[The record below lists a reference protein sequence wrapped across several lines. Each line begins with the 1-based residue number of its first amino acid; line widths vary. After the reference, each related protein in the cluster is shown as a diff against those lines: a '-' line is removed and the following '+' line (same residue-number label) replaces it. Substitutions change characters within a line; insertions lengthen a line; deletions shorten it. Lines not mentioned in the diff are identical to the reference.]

1 MATTALLFKIFRL
14 CLVEAG
20 WSGWRRESIDATSPP
35 NFLREVG
42 SLETLDPK
50 RGYWIQA
57 LEDVTIAIAN

>member
-1 MATTALLFKIFRL
+1 MCPPKRAETF
-14 CLVEAG
+14 
-20 WSGWRRESIDATSPP
+20 DATSPP

-57 LEDVTIAIAN
+57 LEDVTISIAN